1 VLRRDAPVARATFGT
16 SPIAIDPPFLIDSH
30 YPGGRPDVGERTL
43 NGMGSMMHH
52 FLGPACF
59 VCSPLILCETQL
71 LGMLSESTLFWDA

>member
-1 VLRRDAPVARATFGT
+1 M
-16 SPIAIDPPFLIDSH
+16 
-30 YPGGRPDVGERTL
+30 GERTL

-52 FLGPACF
+52 FLGLACF